1 MNDPPIR
8 PLGPDRLGKQV
19 ILAPPLSSVGFL
31 VVWMAMLTW
40 GN

>member
-1 MNDPPIR
+1 MTFR
-8 PLGPDRLGKQV
+8 FARSAGSLGEKQV

-31 VVWMAMLTW
+31 VAWMTVLTW

>member
-1 MNDPPIR
+1 MTLRFARSGRIVWE
-8 PLGPDRLGKQV
+8 KQV